1 MPSRSSLVGRE
12 RQMAALHRLL
22 ERARTG
28 LGSAA
33 LMEGEPGIGKTRL
46 LRETLSSAEA
56 LGLAVFF
63 GAGEE
68 LARDRPFGPV
78 AAALGLASGASDP
91 RRASIARLLKPGHDA
106 TGAWERGPALRYQV
120 LDSILDLVE
129 DLSAARPVALALDDL
144 QWVDGSTLLVVRHLT
159 SRLASLPVLLLIA
172 SRPVQRTGELAGV
185 IDAMRKE
192 GLVEVELAPLSGEE
206 IAELA
211 ASLMKR
217 RPSPG
222 FLAQLAG
229 AAGNPLL
236 VTEFVSAAQDARV
249 RAGDPTEAVQEVDVP
264 PTFRDVV
271 LRRLR
276 YLSMDALH
284 VLRLASVLGSVFS
297 VADLALVLGRP
308 ASDLVTPLDESRTA
322 RLLVEVNDRIGFRH
336 DLVRQ
341 AIYTDLPVS
350 MRKEL
355 HAHAARAL
363 GMAGRSAGQVAA
375 HVTRG
380 ATPGDEE
387 AIRWLH
393 AAAKESIE
401 LDPVAAVELLERARE
416 LAGPATTRPELLTDL
431 LRAYVWSGRLIDAES
446 LGTRLLGADDSAPHS
461 DLVRLFLARALL
473 SQGRAPE
480 GLAVLEPALV
490 DDGVASGPRAALF
503 TTGTI
508 LRVMIGDAEG
518 ARALGARGVRVAEG
532 AGSSGDEALNLAYLG
547 MADRLEGDP
556 RQALEYAASAI
567 EVAGQATSR
576 LPQFVPVYNMAA
588 QLFLEADR
596 MEDARSALEAG
607 RRLTEQHGF
616 AWGRAECHALLAE
629 LLFDIGQWDDSVAEA
644 ETAVHL
650 CQMFGAWHAYGMA
663 KSVLALV
670 AVRRNEIR
678 RASGDVAAARDRLAS
693 APGLFGRPWVSW
705 AAGLAHEA
713 EGDPSGALQSFTK
726 AWVDSEGIVSEE
738 ATVGPDLVRLAV
750 DLGERQLATDATETL
765 TARSVSAGLPRIGAA
780 AMLCRGLVDGDVD
793 ALEASVDAY
802 RAITR
807 PYELAQAC
815 EATGW
820 TLGKS
825 GSREKSTAYL
835 RESIGIHEQLGATRD
850 VARMEASLRALGVRR
865 GRRSTR
871 RRPATGWES
880 LTPTE
885 RSVVRL
891 VADGF
896 RNREIADR
904 LFISPRTVETHL
916 THVFGRLGISSRT
929 ELVVLAGRRHT

>member
-12 RQMAALHRLL
+12 REIETLYRLL
-22 ERARTG
+22 EQARTG
-28 LGSAA
+28 SGSVVLIA
-33 LMEGEPGIGKTRL
+33 GEPGIGKTRL
-46 LRETLSSAEA
+46 IRETLSLAEA
-56 LGLAVFF
+56 LGFAVLL

-91 RRASIARLLKPGHDA
+91 RRANIARLLKPGHDA
-106 TGAWERGPALRYQV
+106 TGEWERGPALRYQV

-129 DLSAARPVALALDDL
+129 DLSAARPIALALDDL
-144 QWVDGSTLLVVRHLT
+144 QWADASTLLVVRHLG
-159 SRLASLPVLLLIA
+159 SRLASLPVVLLIA
-172 SRPVQRTGELAGV
+172 CRPVQRAGELAGV
-185 IDAMRKE
+185 VDALRKE

-217 RPSPG
+217 TPSPG
-222 FLAQLAG
+222 LLAQLMG

-249 RAGDPTEAVQEVDVP
+249 RSGDQPEAAQTVDMP
-264 PTFRDVV
+264 PTFGEAV

-297 VADLALVLGRP
+297 VGDLALVLGRP

-322 RLLVEVNDRIGFRH
+322 RLLVEVEDRLGFRH
-336 DLVRQ
+336 DLIRQ
-341 AIYTDLPVS
+341 AVYADLPVS

-363 GMAGRSAGQVAA
+363 GMAGRSALQVAA

-380 ATPGDEE
+380 AIPGDEE

-401 LDPVAAVELLERARE
+401 LDPAAAAELLERARG
-416 LAGPATTRPELLTDL
+416 LTGSAAASAALLLDL
-431 LRAYVWSGRLIDAES
+431 LRAYVWSGRVTEAES
-446 LGTRLLGADDSAPHS
+446 VGRQLLGAGGSADYS
-461 DLVRLFLARALL
+461 DVVRLFLARALL

-480 GLAVLEPALV
+480 GLVVLEPALV
-490 DDGVASGPRAALF
+490 DEGVASGPRAALF
-503 TTGTI
+503 AAGTI
-508 LRVMIGDAEG
+508 LRVMIGDGDGARTLGKKGIRIAEG
-518 ARALGARGVRVAEG
+518 AD
-532 AGSSGDEALNLAYLG
+532 SSGEKALNLAYLG
-547 MADRLEGDP
+547 MADRLEGNP
-556 RQALEYAASAI
+556 RHALEYAADAI
-567 EVAGQATSR
+567 EVAGQAGSG
-576 LPQFVPVYNMAA
+576 LPQFVPVYNMSA

-629 LLFDIGQWDDSVAEA
+629 LLFHIGHWDDSLAEA

-650 CQMFGAWHAYGMA
+650 CELFGAWHAYGMA
-663 KSVLALV
+663 KSVVALV
-670 AVRRNEIR
+670 AVRRNEIQ
-678 RASGDVAAARDRLAS
+678 RANVEVAAARDRLGS
-693 APGLFGRPWVSW
+693 APGLFGQPWIW
-705 AAGLAHEA
+705 WTTGLVQEA
-713 EGDPSGALQSFTK
+713 EGDPRGALRSIAK

-750 DLGERQLATDATETL
+750 ILGERRLAADAVATL
-765 TARSVSAGLPRIGAA
+765 TAGAANAGLPRIDAA
-780 AMLCRGLVDGDVD
+780 AMLCRGLVHGDLD
-793 ALEASVDAY
+793 ALEASVGAY
-802 RAITR
+802 RALTR

-815 EATGW
+815 EATGL
-820 TLGKS
+820 TLGKG
-825 GSREKSTAYL
+825 GSREKSIAYA
-835 RESIGIHEQLGATRD
+835 RESIEIYELLGATRD
-850 VARMEASLRALGVRR
+850 VARMEASLRALGLRR
-865 GRRSTR
+865 GRRTAR
-871 RRPATGWES
+871 QRPAAGWES

-885 RSVVRL
+885 QSVVQL
-891 VADGF
+891 VADGL

-929 ELVVLAGRRHT
+929 ELVALAGRRPR

>member
-12 RQMAALHRLL
+12 REIETLSRLL
-22 ERARTG
+22 EQARS
-28 LGSAA
+28 GSGSVVLIA
-33 LMEGEPGIGKTRL
+33 GEPGIGKTRL
-46 LRETLSSAEA
+46 IRETLNRAQA
-56 LGLAVFF
+56 LGFAVLL

-78 AAALGLASGASDP
+78 AAALGLTSGASDP
-91 RRASIARLLKPGHDA
+91 RRANIAQLLKPGPDA
-106 TGAWERGPALRYQV
+106 TGMWERGPALRYQV

-129 DLSAARPVALALDDL
+129 DLSAARSVALALDDL
-144 QWVDGSTLLVVRHLT
+144 QWADASTLLVVRHLG
-159 SRLASLPVLLLIA
+159 SRLASLPVILLIA
-172 SRPVQRTGELAGV
+172 SRPMQRTGELAGV
-185 IDAMRKE
+185 IAALREE
-192 GLVEVELAPLSGEE
+192 GLVEVELAPLSQEA
-206 IAELA
+206 IADLA
-211 ASLMKR
+211 ATLMKR
-217 RPSPG
+217 TPSPD
-222 FLAQLAG
+222 FLAQLTG

-249 RAGDPTEAVQEVDVP
+249 RSGDQTEAAQEVEVP
-264 PTFRDVV
+264 PTFGDAV

-322 RLLVEVNDRIGFRH
+322 RLLVEVEDRLGFRH

-341 AIYTDLPVS
+341 AVYTDLPVS

-363 GMAGRSAGQVAA
+363 RMAGRSALQVAA

-401 LDPVAAVELLERARE
+401 LDPAAATELLERARE
-416 LAGPATTRPELLTDL
+416 LVGSAASPALLLDL
-431 LRAYVWSGRLIDAES
+431 LRAYVWSGRVTEAES
-446 LGTRLLGADDSAPHS
+446 VGRQLLGAGGSADYS
-461 DLVRLFLARALL
+461 DAVRLFLARALL

-480 GLAVLEPALV
+480 GLVVLEPALV
-490 DDGVASGPRAALF
+490 DDGVASGHRAALF
-503 TTGTI
+503 AAGTI
-508 LRVMIGDAEG
+508 LRVMIGDGDGARTLGKKGIRIAEG
-518 ARALGARGVRVAEG
+518 EDSNGEK
-532 AGSSGDEALNLAYLG
+532 ALNLAYLG
-547 MADRLEGDP
+547 MADRLGGNP
-556 RQALEYAASAI
+556 HHALEYAADAI
-567 EVAGQATSR
+567 EVAGQAPSS

-607 RRLTEQHGF
+607 RLLTEQHGF
-616 AWGRAECHALLAE
+616 ALGRAECHALLAE
-629 LLFDIGQWDDSVAEA
+629 LLFHIGQWDDSVAEA

-670 AVRRNEIR
+670 AVRRNDIR
-678 RASGDVAAARDRLAS
+678 RASGDVAAARDRLAT
-693 APGLFGRPWVSW
+693 APGLAGQPWVWW
-705 AAGLAHEA
+705 ATGLVREA
-713 EGDPSGALQSFTK
+713 EGDPSGALRSIAK
-726 AWVDSEGIVSEE
+726 AWVDSEGIASEE
-738 ATVGPDLVRLAV
+738 VTIGPDLVRLALI
-750 DLGERQLATDATETL
+750 LGEGRLAAEAVATSA
-765 TARSVSAGLPRIGAA
+765 ARSASTGLPRIGAA

-793 ALEASVDAY
+793 ALEASVAAY
-802 RAITR
+802 RTITR

-815 EATGW
+815 EATGL
-820 TLGKS
+820 TLGKG
-825 GSREKSTAYL
+825 GSREKSIAYV
-835 RESIGIHEQLGATRD
+835 RESIQIYDQLGATRD
-850 VARMEASLRALGVRR
+850 VARMEASQRALGLRR
-865 GRRSTR
+865 GRRSAR

-891 VADGF
+891 VADGL

-929 ELVVLAGRRHT
+929 ELVALAGRRPA